1 MIHAEYR
8 RSGLCGTSG
17 LAVVEFMRR
26 ANLLPGE
33 ETRSMAAA
41 AAEAADAPHR

>member
-17 LAVVEFMRR
+17 LAVVEFMRG

-33 ETRSMAAA
+33 ETISMAAA
-41 AAEAADAPHR
+41 AAGAADAPHR

>member
-8 RSGLCGTSG
+8 RSGLRGTSG
-17 LAVVEFMRR
+17 LTVVEFMRR

-41 AAEAADAPHR
+41 AAGAVDAPHR